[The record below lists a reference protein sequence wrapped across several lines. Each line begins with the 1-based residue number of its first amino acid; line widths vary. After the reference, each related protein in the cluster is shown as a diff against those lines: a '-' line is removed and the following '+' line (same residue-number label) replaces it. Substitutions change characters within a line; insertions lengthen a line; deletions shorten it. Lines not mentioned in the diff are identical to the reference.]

1 MIRTG
6 NPALQGDLVPSTR
19 SFDPLQ
25 EMSIEG
31 TTNKSFILL
40 ALAAL
45 SSWWIWSNPTL
56 MSLFLVG
63 MIGGFIVALITIFKK
78 NWAPVT
84 APLYAVLEGFAL
96 GGLSVYME
104 LEYPGIVLQAI
115 SLTFGTLF
123 VMLAAYRTG
132 IIKVTEKF
140 RLAVFIATGGI
151 ALVYITDLIL
161 SLFGIKV
168 SFIYQNG
175 AIGILFSLFVVAIA
189 ALNLIL
195 DFDVIETLSAS
206 GVPKYM
212 EWYGAFSLMVTLVW
226 LYLEII
232 RLLSK
237 LRNR

>member
-45 SSWWIWSNPTL
+45 SAWWIWSNPTL

>member
-1 MIRTG
+1 MRTG

-45 SSWWIWSNPTL
+45 SAWWIWSNPTL